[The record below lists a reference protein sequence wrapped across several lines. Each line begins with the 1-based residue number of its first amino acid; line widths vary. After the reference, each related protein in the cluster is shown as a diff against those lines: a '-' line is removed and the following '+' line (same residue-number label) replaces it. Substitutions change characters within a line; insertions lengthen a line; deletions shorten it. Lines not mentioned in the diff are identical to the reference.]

1 MSNLIDNHVPDF
13 LLSPRFKFVRH
24 FLLLLTLVCITI
36 SIFANQ
42 SGELVLTWERF
53 YGWVFYFLL
62 TSVIIY
68 FNLYVLAPR
77 FLIKGRLLKYL
88 ASMLVL
94 TSFSLVFIAILQMN
108 VQEVSANYED
118 GNPYIILNMITSI
131 ISFGLLIFGTSALL
145 LFKYWIGYSQRI
157 DELASSTLQSEL
169 KFLKKQI
176 NPHFLYNGFYNIYR
190 MAKKDSNDDIA
201 EFSQLLSEY
210 YQYITRN
217 AADTVTMEQ
226 EIRHAM
232 TYLKIQ
238 QIRFSNRLSVEI
250 GPTPSEFGFLM
261 VPRLIL
267 QPILEN
273 AFEHGMK
280 NVLEPKLFIRFE
292 ARLGEWNVCIEDNGT
307 EFSPEELSELQQK
320 LDSTDTQMETTA
332 LINIHRRLRYHFGP
346 ESGLRL
352 SRTPAGSL
360 QVQLH
365 IVKEE

>member
-24 FLLLLTLVCITI
+24 FLLLLTLACITI

-88 ASMLVL
+88 VSMLLL
-94 TSFSLVFIAILQMN
+94 TSFSLVCIAILQIS

-176 NPHFLYNGFYNIYR
+176 NPHFLFNMLNNANVLI
-190 MAKKDSNDDIA
+190 KKIRKRPPGC
-201 EFSQLLSEY
+201 FSS
-210 YQYITRN
+210 
-217 AADTVTMEQ
+217 
-226 EIRHAM
+226 
-232 TYLKIQ
+232 LKICC
-238 QIRFSNRLSVEI
+238 V
-250 GPTPSEFGFLM
+250 T
-261 VPRLIL
+261 
-267 QPILEN
+267 
-273 AFEHGMK
+273 
-280 NVLEPKLFIRFE
+280 KL
-292 ARLGEWNVCIEDNGT
+292 
-307 EFSPEELSELQQK
+307 
-320 LDSTDTQMETTA
+320 TTA
-332 LINIHRRLRYHFGP
+332 RKNRCY
-346 ESGLRL
+346 
-352 SRTPAGSL
+352 
-360 QVQLH
+360 
-365 IVKEE
+365 

>member
-24 FLLLLTLVCITI
+24 FLLLLTLACITI

-88 ASMLVL
+88 VSMLLL
-94 TSFSLVFIAILQMN
+94 TSFSLVCIAILQIS

-176 NPHFLYNGFYNIYR
+176 NPHFLFNMLNNANVLIKKNPEEASRVLFKLEDMLRYQINDS
-190 MAKKDSNDDIA
+190 AK
-201 EFSQLLSEY
+201 EQVLLSSEIHFLNDFLNLEKVRRDKFEY
-210 YQYITRN
+210 VISKEGDISEVWLPPLLFIPFVEN
-217 AADTVTMEQ
+217 AVKHNVDSENSSYVYLCFKVWDKQLEFQCINSKPKIALRKNEVGGLGLKNIKRRLELLFPERYTLEIEESEISYTV
-226 EIRHAM
+226 
-232 TYLKIQ
+232 YLH
-238 QIRFSNRLSVEI
+238 
-250 GPTPSEFGFLM
+250 
-261 VPRLIL
+261 LIL
-267 QPILEN
+267 
-273 AFEHGMK
+273 
-280 NVLEPKLFIRFE
+280 
-292 ARLGEWNVCIEDNGT
+292 
-307 EFSPEELSELQQK
+307 
-320 LDSTDTQMETTA
+320 
-332 LINIHRRLRYHFGP
+332 
-346 ESGLRL
+346 
-352 SRTPAGSL
+352 
-360 QVQLH
+360 
-365 IVKEE
+365 

>member
-94 TSFSLVFIAILQMN
+94 TSCSLVFIAILQMN

-145 LFKYWIGYSQRI
+145 LFKYGS
-157 DELASSTLQSEL
+157 
-169 KFLKKQI
+169 
-176 NPHFLYNGFYNIYR
+176 
-190 MAKKDSNDDIA
+190 
-201 EFSQLLSEY
+201 
-210 YQYITRN
+210 
-217 AADTVTMEQ
+217 VTANE
-226 EIRHAM
+226 
-232 TYLKIQ
+232 
-238 QIRFSNRLSVEI
+238 
-250 GPTPSEFGFLM
+250 
-261 VPRLIL
+261 
-267 QPILEN
+267 
-273 AFEHGMK
+273 
-280 NVLEPKLFIRFE
+280 
-292 ARLGEWNVCIEDNGT
+292 
-307 EFSPEELSELQQK
+307 
-320 LDSTDTQMETTA
+320 
-332 LINIHRRLRYHFGP
+332 
-346 ESGLRL
+346 
-352 SRTPAGSL
+352 
-360 QVQLH
+360 
-365 IVKEE
+365 

>member
-42 SGELVLTWERF
+42 SGELVLTWERV

-176 NPHFLYNGFYNIYR
+176 NPHFLFNMLNNANVLIKKNPEEASRVLFKLEDMLRYQINDS
-190 MAKKDSNDDIA
+190 AK
-201 EFSQLLSEY
+201 EQVLLSSEIHFLNDFLNLEKVRRDKFEY
-210 YQYITRN
+210 VISKEGDISEVWLPPLLFIPFVEKAGKHNVDSENSSYVSLGFKVWDKQLEFKCINSKPTIALRKNEVGGLGLKNIKRRLELLFPERYTLEIEKSEISY
-217 AADTVTMEQ
+217 TV
-226 EIRHAM
+226 
-232 TYLKIQ
+232 YLH
-238 QIRFSNRLSVEI
+238 
-250 GPTPSEFGFLM
+250 
-261 VPRLIL
+261 LIL
-267 QPILEN
+267 
-273 AFEHGMK
+273 
-280 NVLEPKLFIRFE
+280 
-292 ARLGEWNVCIEDNGT
+292 
-307 EFSPEELSELQQK
+307 
-320 LDSTDTQMETTA
+320 
-332 LINIHRRLRYHFGP
+332 
-346 ESGLRL
+346 
-352 SRTPAGSL
+352 
-360 QVQLH
+360 
-365 IVKEE
+365 

>member
-24 FLLLLTLVCITI
+24 FLLLLTLACITI

-88 ASMLVL
+88 VSMLLL
-94 TSFSLVFIAILQMN
+94 TSFSLVCIAILQIS

-176 NPHFLYNGFYNIYR
+176 NPHFLFNMLNNANVLIKKNPEEASRVLFKLEDMLRYQINDS
-190 MAKKDSNDDIA
+190 AK
-201 EFSQLLSEY
+201 EQVLLSSEIHFLNDFLNLEKVRRDKFEY
-210 YQYITRN
+210 VISKEGDISEVWLPPLLFIPFVEN
-217 AADTVTMEQ
+217 TVKQNVDRENSSYVYLGFKVWDKQLEFQCINSKPKIALRKNEVGGLGLKNIKRRLELLFPERYTL
-226 EIRHAM
+226 EIEESEISY
-232 TYLKIQ
+232 TVYLH
-238 QIRFSNRLSVEI
+238 
-250 GPTPSEFGFLM
+250 
-261 VPRLIL
+261 LIL
-267 QPILEN
+267 
-273 AFEHGMK
+273 
-280 NVLEPKLFIRFE
+280 
-292 ARLGEWNVCIEDNGT
+292 
-307 EFSPEELSELQQK
+307 
-320 LDSTDTQMETTA
+320 
-332 LINIHRRLRYHFGP
+332 
-346 ESGLRL
+346 
-352 SRTPAGSL
+352 
-360 QVQLH
+360 
-365 IVKEE
+365 

>member
-94 TSFSLVFIAILQMN
+94 TSCSLVFIAILQMN

-176 NPHFLYNGFYNIYR
+176 NPHFLFNMLNNANVLIKKNPEEASRVLFKLEDMLRYQINDS
-190 MAKKDSNDDIA
+190 AK
-201 EFSQLLSEY
+201 EQVLLSSEIHFLNDFLNLEKVRRDKFEY
-210 YQYITRN
+210 VISKEGDISEVWLPPLLFIPFVEN
-217 AADTVTMEQ
+217 AVKHNVDSENSSYVYLSFKVWDKQLEFQCINSKPKIALRKNEVGGLGLKNIKRRLELLFPERYTLEIEESEISYTV
-226 EIRHAM
+226 
-232 TYLKIQ
+232 YLH
-238 QIRFSNRLSVEI
+238 
-250 GPTPSEFGFLM
+250 
-261 VPRLIL
+261 LIL
-267 QPILEN
+267 
-273 AFEHGMK
+273 
-280 NVLEPKLFIRFE
+280 
-292 ARLGEWNVCIEDNGT
+292 
-307 EFSPEELSELQQK
+307 
-320 LDSTDTQMETTA
+320 
-332 LINIHRRLRYHFGP
+332 
-346 ESGLRL
+346 
-352 SRTPAGSL
+352 
-360 QVQLH
+360 
-365 IVKEE
+365 

>member
-24 FLLLLTLVCITI
+24 FLLLLTLACITI

-145 LFKYWIGYSQRI
+145 LFKHWIGYSQRI

-176 NPHFLYNGFYNIYR
+176 NPHFLFNMLNNANVLIKKNPEEASRVLFKLEDMLRYQINDS
-190 MAKKDSNDDIA
+190 AK
-201 EFSQLLSEY
+201 EQVLLSSEIHFLNDFLNLEKVRRDKFEY
-210 YQYITRN
+210 VISKEGDISEVWLPPLLFIPFVEN
-217 AADTVTMEQ
+217 AVKHKVDIENSSYVYLGFKVWDKQLEFQCINSKPKIALRKNEVGGLGLKNIKRRLELLFPERYMLEIEESEISYTV
-226 EIRHAM
+226 
-232 TYLKIQ
+232 YLH
-238 QIRFSNRLSVEI
+238 
-250 GPTPSEFGFLM
+250 
-261 VPRLIL
+261 LIL
-267 QPILEN
+267 
-273 AFEHGMK
+273 
-280 NVLEPKLFIRFE
+280 
-292 ARLGEWNVCIEDNGT
+292 
-307 EFSPEELSELQQK
+307 
-320 LDSTDTQMETTA
+320 
-332 LINIHRRLRYHFGP
+332 
-346 ESGLRL
+346 
-352 SRTPAGSL
+352 
-360 QVQLH
+360 
-365 IVKEE
+365 

>member
-24 FLLLLTLVCITI
+24 FLLLLTLACITI

-88 ASMLVL
+88 VSMLLL
-94 TSFSLVFIAILQMN
+94 TSFSLVCIAILQIS

-169 KFLKKQI
+169 NFLKKQI
-176 NPHFLYNGFYNIYR
+176 NPHFLFTMLNNANVLIKKNPEEASRVLFKLEDMLRYQINDS
-190 MAKKDSNDDIA
+190 AK
-201 EFSQLLSEY
+201 EQVLLSSEIHFLNDFLNLEKVRRDKFEY
-210 YQYITRN
+210 VISKEGDISEVWLPPLLFIPFVEN
-217 AADTVTMEQ
+217 TVKHNLDSENSSYVYLGFKVWDKQLEFQCINSKPKIALRKNEVGGLGLKNIKRRLELLFPERYTL
-226 EIRHAM
+226 EIEESEISY
-232 TYLKIQ
+232 TVYLH
-238 QIRFSNRLSVEI
+238 
-250 GPTPSEFGFLM
+250 
-261 VPRLIL
+261 LIL
-267 QPILEN
+267 
-273 AFEHGMK
+273 
-280 NVLEPKLFIRFE
+280 
-292 ARLGEWNVCIEDNGT
+292 
-307 EFSPEELSELQQK
+307 
-320 LDSTDTQMETTA
+320 
-332 LINIHRRLRYHFGP
+332 
-346 ESGLRL
+346 
-352 SRTPAGSL
+352 
-360 QVQLH
+360 
-365 IVKEE
+365 

>member
-24 FLLLLTLVCITI
+24 FLLLLTLACITI

-176 NPHFLYNGFYNIYR
+176 NPHFLFNMLNNANVLIKKNPEEASRVLFKLEDMLRYQINDS
-190 MAKKDSNDDIA
+190 AK
-201 EFSQLLSEY
+201 EQVLLSSEIHFLNDFLNLEKVRRDKFEY
-210 YQYITRN
+210 VISKEGDISEVWLPPLLFIPFVEN
-217 AADTVTMEQ
+217 AVKHNVDSENSSYVDLGFKVWDKQLEFQCINSKPKIALRKNEVGGLGLKNIKRRLELLFPERYTLEIEESEISYTV
-226 EIRHAM
+226 
-232 TYLKIQ
+232 YLH
-238 QIRFSNRLSVEI
+238 
-250 GPTPSEFGFLM
+250 
-261 VPRLIL
+261 LIL
-267 QPILEN
+267 
-273 AFEHGMK
+273 
-280 NVLEPKLFIRFE
+280 
-292 ARLGEWNVCIEDNGT
+292 
-307 EFSPEELSELQQK
+307 
-320 LDSTDTQMETTA
+320 
-332 LINIHRRLRYHFGP
+332 
-346 ESGLRL
+346 
-352 SRTPAGSL
+352 
-360 QVQLH
+360 
-365 IVKEE
+365 

>member
-13 LLSPRFKFVRH
+13 LLSPRFKFMRH
-24 FLLLLTLVCITI
+24 FLLLLTLACITI

-176 NPHFLYNGFYNIYR
+176 NPHFLFNMLNNANVLIKKNPEEASRVLFKLEDMLRYQINDS
-190 MAKKDSNDDIA
+190 AK
-201 EFSQLLSEY
+201 EQVLLSSEIHFLNDFLNLEKVRRDKFEY
-210 YQYITRN
+210 VISKEGDISEVWLPPLLFIPFVENAVKHNNDNEKLSYVHLYFKVEEATLIFICLNSKPAEQKEK
-217 AADTVTMEQ
+217 AADGGIGLAN
-226 EIRHAM
+226 IR
-232 TYLKIQ
+232 
-238 QIRFSNRLSVEI
+238 
-250 GPTPSEFGFLM
+250 
-261 VPRLIL
+261 
-267 QPILEN
+267 
-273 AFEHGMK
+273 
-280 NVLEPKLFIRFE
+280 
-292 ARLGEWNVCIEDNGT
+292 
-307 EFSPEELSELQQK
+307 
-320 LDSTDTQMETTA
+320 
-332 LINIHRRLRYHFGP
+332 RRLQLMYDTDCSL
-346 ESGLRL
+346 EIDETDITYTINLRL
-352 SRTPAGSL
+352 KL
-360 QVQLH
+360 
-365 IVKEE
+365 K